1 MAAPLTLLLV
11 EDHDALRELLV
22 EHLRAQGH
30 HVLAAPSAEAMDEQH
45 ADRRVDIYLLDLN
58 LPGED
63 GLSLSRRIRAAEP
76 NCGIVMLTARDGLRD
91 RVSGYAE
98 GADAYLAKPVAVE
111 ELDAVIAALSRRLR
125 PVVDDGLRLHADAL
139 RLHGPAGD
147 CKLSD
152 AECTLL
158 AGLARAPERS
168 LEAWQL
174 IELLGKPI
182 EQYRKASLEVHIV
195 RLRAKLAQVGGPR
208 DSIVALRG
216 KGYRLSTPVALVNGA
231 HGVAGRPEV

>member
-1 MAAPLTLLLV
+1 MASPLTLLLV

-22 EHLRAQGH
+22 EHLRSRGH
-30 HVLAAPSAEAMDEQH
+30 HVLSASSAEAMDEQH

-63 GLSLSRRIRAAEP
+63 GLSLSRRIRATEP
-76 NCGIVMLTARDGLRD
+76 HCGIVMLTARDGLRD
-91 RVSGYAE
+91 RVSGYAD

-111 ELDAVIAALSRRLR
+111 ELDAVISALSRRLR
-125 PVVDDGLRLHADAL
+125 PPADEGLRLQTDAL

-147 CKLSD
+147 CKLSA
-152 AECTLL
+152 AEGTLL
-158 AGLARAPERS
+158 AGLARAPDRT

-182 EQYRKASLEVHIV
+182 DQYRKASLEVHIV

-208 DSIVALRG
+208 DCIVALRG
-216 KGYRLSTPVALVNGA
+216 RGYRLAAAVSLV
-231 HGVAGRPEV
+231 

>member
-22 EHLRAQGH
+22 EHLRSQGH
-30 HVLAAPSAEAMDEQH
+30 HVLAAPSAEAMDEQR

-63 GLSLSRRIRAAEP
+63 GLSLARRIRAAEP
-76 NCGIVMLTARDGLRD
+76 HCGIVMLTARDGLRD

-98 GADAYLAKPVAVE
+98 GADAYLAKPVAME
-111 ELDAVIAALSRRLR
+111 ELDAVIVALSRRLR
-125 PVVDDGLRLHADAL
+125 PPDSESLRLRVDAL
-139 RLHGPAGD
+139 RLFGPAGD
-147 CKLSD
+147 CKLSA

-158 AGLARAPERS
+158 TGLARAPDRS

-174 IELLGKPI
+174 VELLGKPI
-182 EQYRKASLEVHIV
+182 EQYRKASLEVHMV
-195 RLRAKLAQVGGPR
+195 RLRAKLAQVGAPR

-216 KGYRLSTPVALVNGA
+216 RGYRL
-231 HGVAGRPEV
+231 VAGIGLGG